1 MIFVPIQ
8 YRLGSLGIFGDG
20 TSEYPGNAALF
31 DMAAALRWVREYIQ
45 FFGGSQEII
54 VMGHGSGATAAQ
66 YLATTQRSSRSMVNG
81 VIAMSGTAFS
91 QDATDDAPI
100 QSAEQIASANK
111 CPYSNG
117 MEMITCLR
125 KSKFQDIIQKDS
137 KIQIERLQKVKMRSV
152 MGHTGF
158 QPVIENP
165 PNQRSLPG
173 FIEENPQKTIENGQ
187 FQKIP
192 LLTGVMKDETAG
204 RIDVKQ
210 VTKLFGSP
218 ALFLD
223 SLVTSLRGTNL
234 IQQMVDKHLPGVGK
248 YTLFSH
254 RTRAD

>member
-20 TSEYPGNAALF
+20 SSEYPGNAALF
-31 DMAAALRWVREYIQ
+31 DMAAALRWVHEYIK

-54 VMGHGSGATAAQ
+54 IMGHGSGAIASE

-81 VIAMSGTAFS
+81 VIAMSGTLFS
-91 QDATDDAPI
+91 PDAVDDAPI
-100 QSAEQIASANK
+100 QSTEEIALANK

-117 MEMITCLR
+117 MEMIKCLR
-125 KSKFQDIIQKDS
+125 ESKFQDIIQEDS
-137 KIQIERLQKVKMRSV
+137 KIQIERMQRVKMRSI
-152 MGHTGF
+152 MGNTGY

-173 FIEENPQKTIENGQ
+173 FIEENPRNTIENGK

-192 LLTGVMKDETAG
+192 LLTGVTKDETAG

-210 VTKLFGSP
+210 VTKLFGSS
-218 ALFLD
+218 AKFLD
-223 SLVTSLRGTNL
+223 SLISTLRTTNL
-234 IQQMVDKHLPGVGK
+234 IQQMVDIHLPGVGK
-248 YTLFSH
+248 YT
-254 RTRAD
+254 

>member
-20 TSEYPGNAALF
+20 SSEYPGNAALF
-31 DMAAALRWVREYIQ
+31 DMSAALRWVHEYIQ
-45 FFGGSQEII
+45 FFGGSKQII
-54 VMGHGSGATAAQ
+54 IMGHGSGAIAAQ

-100 QSAEQIASANK
+100 QSAKEIALANE

-117 MEMITCLR
+117 MKMITCLR
-125 KSKFQDIIQKDS
+125 KSTFQDIIKEDS
-137 KIQIERLQKVKMRSV
+137 DIQIERLQRVKMRSV
-152 MGHTGF
+152 MGNTGF

-173 FIEENPQKTIENGQ
+173 FIEENPRNTIEMGK
-187 FQKIP
+187 FQRIP
-192 LLTGVMKDETAG
+192 LLTGVTKDETAG
-204 RIDVKQ
+204 GIDVEQ

-218 ALFLD
+218 AKFLH
-223 SLVTSLRGTNL
+223 SLVSSLRESNVV
-234 IQQMVDKHLPGVGK
+234 QQMVDKHLPGVGK
-248 YTLFSH
+248 
-254 RTRAD
+254 